1 MCLLTEVAHASADEM
16 RVVGDSY
23 VVGSDSFQD
32 DVTFCGQRNLM
43 AMRSDQS
50 MKGKVVLVTGANGGL
65 GTYVTQAFLDAGATV
80 VGTSRKIQ
88 QSDFNNP
95 NFTALAAEISTPEG
109 AKTLVDQVVAGF
121 GKLDV
126 FAHTVGGFAGGQ
138 SIADTDD
145 ATFQRMLDLNLN
157 CVFHILRAAIPPL
170 RKTGDGR
177 IIAIGSRAAL
187 EPGAGVGAYSAS
199 KAAMV
204 SLIRTVALENKDA
217 GLTANAIL
225 PGTMDTPAN
234 RKAIPNADVSKW
246 VQPATVA
253 ELVVWLAGEAGK
265 DVNGSVIPVYGKDA

>member
-1 MCLLTEVAHASADEM
+1 M
-16 RVVGDSY
+16 
-23 VVGSDSFQD
+23 Q
-32 DVTFCGQRNLM
+32 
-43 AMRSDQS
+43 
-50 MKGKVVLVTGANGGL
+50 GKVVLVTGANGGL
-65 GTYVTQAFLDAGATV
+65 GTYVTQAFLDASAIV

-88 QSDFNNP
+88 QSDFNSAR
-95 NFTALAAEISTPEG
+95 FTALPAEISTREG
-109 AKTLVDQVVAGF
+109 AKVLVDQVVERF
-121 GKLDV
+121 GKLDIL
-126 FAHTVGGFAGGQ
+126 AHTVGGFAGGQ

-145 ATFQRMLDLNLN
+145 ATFQRMFDLNLN
-157 CVFHILRAAIPPL
+157 CVFHILRAAVLPL
-170 RKTGDGR
+170 RQTGNGL

-204 SLIRTVALENKDA
+204 SLLKTVALENKDA
-217 GLTANAIL
+217 GLTANVIL

-253 ELVVWLAGEAGK
+253 GLAVWLAGEAGK